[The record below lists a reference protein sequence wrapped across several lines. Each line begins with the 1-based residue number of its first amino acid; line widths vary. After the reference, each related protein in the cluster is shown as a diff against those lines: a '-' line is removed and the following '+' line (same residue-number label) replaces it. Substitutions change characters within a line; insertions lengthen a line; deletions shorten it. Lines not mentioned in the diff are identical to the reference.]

1 MLLLKY
7 WGNPYPQSYTT
18 IKIVVSRYVQ
28 KHLQKNLLPDTENPR
43 SLVKSMP
50 TKTWSMACG
59 SSPDKIMSSGGKAL
73 FDVNPHCACWV
84 PNTKRIVDFKC
95 AEPFIFFLTSNALNT
110 K

>member
-43 SLVKSMP
+43 SLVKSM
-50 TKTWSMACG
+50 KYGVWVFARQNNEQW
-59 SSPDKIMSSGGKAL
+59 GKGFIWRKPPL
-73 FDVNPHCACWV
+73 CLLS
-84 PNTKRIVDFKC
+84 
-95 AEPFIFFLTSNALNT
+95 AEY
-110 K
+110 